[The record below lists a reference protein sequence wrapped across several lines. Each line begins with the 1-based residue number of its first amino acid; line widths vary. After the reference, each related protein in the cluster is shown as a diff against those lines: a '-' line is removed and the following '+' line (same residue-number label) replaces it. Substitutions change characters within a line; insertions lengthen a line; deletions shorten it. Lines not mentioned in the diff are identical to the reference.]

1 MVDIQEVNEEKKE
14 VTLEEIIQQI
24 MDRLARLEATA
35 GYIIHTL
42 EIKPPVKVEDADAGE
57 HREEQSA

>member
-1 MVDIQEVNEEKKE
+1 MVALEEVNEEKKE

-35 GYIIHTL
+35 GYIIHSL
-42 EIKPPVKVEDADAGE
+42 EIKPPVKVENEAGE